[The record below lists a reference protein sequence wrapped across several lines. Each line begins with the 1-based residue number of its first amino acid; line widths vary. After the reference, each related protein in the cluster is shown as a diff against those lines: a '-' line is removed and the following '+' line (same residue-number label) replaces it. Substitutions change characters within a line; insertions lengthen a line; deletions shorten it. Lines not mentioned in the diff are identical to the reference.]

1 MSQDLTEIKKQLKNC
16 EEVDTIYDIK
26 IGQHVK
32 YITTKNGDEY
42 FYEGGEYVKMGDNKI
57 VLKKNSKYEYVSLI
71 HHNKDGYTVY
81 RTRLFVVDPKK
92 EMIGGGVTKT
102 EDPSKEY
109 EKIIKTQQNIIEKMN
124 LQLKKQHEYILKLQ
138 EEINNHKKT

>member
-26 IGQHVK
+26 IGQKVK
-32 YITTKNGDEY
+32 YITIKNGDEY

-57 VLKKNSKYEYVSLI
+57 VLKNNSKYEYVPLVI
-71 HHNKDGYTVY
+71 HNKDGYTVY
-81 RTRLFVVDPKK
+81 RTRLFVVDPQK
-92 EMIGGGVTKT
+92 EMVGGGVNQT
-102 EDPSKEY
+102 DDSSKEY

-138 EEINNHKKT
+138 EEISNHKKT

>member
-26 IGQHVK
+26 IGQKVK
-32 YITTKNGDEY
+32 YITIKNGDEY

-57 VLKKNSKYEYVSLI
+57 VLKHNSKYEYVPLVI
-71 HHNKDGYTVY
+71 HNKGGYTVY
-81 RTRLFVVDPKK
+81 RTRLFVVDLQKD
-92 EMIGGGVTKT
+92 MIGGGVTQT
-102 EDPSKEY
+102 DDSSKEY